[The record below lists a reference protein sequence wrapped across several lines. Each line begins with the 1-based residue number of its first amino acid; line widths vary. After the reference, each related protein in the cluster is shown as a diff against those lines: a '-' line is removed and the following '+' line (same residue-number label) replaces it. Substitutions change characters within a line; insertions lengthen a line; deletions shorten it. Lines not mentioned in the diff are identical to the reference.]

1 MFGFENTDRLDVIQF
16 IGKSILIQISI
27 FNVKKVFRFRFRV
40 STKAAFLQTAFPI
53 NPKRQSYVVL

>member
-1 MFGFENTDRLDVIQF
+1 MFGFENTDRLDVIQLYWQKYIDSNF
-16 IGKSILIQISI
+16 NIQR
-27 FNVKKVFRFRFRV
+27 KKVFRIRFRV